1 MSDDGSDAILFRE
14 GLTYLRL
21 LVERTAEGSSRHE
34 AFEYLANRLVTVSG
48 E

>member
-1 MSDDGSDAILFRE
+1 MMDDGSDAILFRE

-21 LVERTAEGSSRHE
+21 PVERTAEGSSRNE
-34 AFEYLANRLVTVSG
+34 ALEYLANRLVMVSG